1 MKLPKNLKDELDN
14 FCYLG
19 AAIII
24 LAVMGL
30 VSYLKIN
37 QAIVDGGFMLIAA
50 CLLKVKTGGPNN
62 DTKEN

>member
-24 LAVMGL
+24 LGIAGYY
-30 VSYLKIN
+30 STN
-37 QAIVDGGFMLIAA
+37 EIVVKGAFMLIGA
-50 CLLKVKTGGPNN
+50 CLIKMRGGPNN